1 MDNETTAK
9 GHTASVTAYMNPAVE
24 DDKVENDYAIQLDFK
39 KDDPSENNSPATAHA
54 FDNQIAI
61 SSVKQDENTEETLD
75 SKL

>member
-24 DDKVENDYAIQLDFK
+24 DNKVENDYAIQLDFK
-39 KDDPSENNSPATAHA
+39 KDETSENSPATAHA
-54 FDNQIAI
+54 FDNQIAV